1 MAQGDLWCRSFAI
14 GMAQGDLWCR
24 SFAIGMAQGDLSVS
38 GVVATVALVEHS
50 FRKIFVEAFLLELN
64 DNL

>member
-1 MAQGDLWCRSFAI
+1 
-14 GMAQGDLWCR
+14 MAQGDLWCR

-50 FRKIFVEAFLLELN
+50 FRKIEAFLLELN